1 MKKKLRRIAT
11 TIAWMV
17 LAIVSWSAV
26 KKICRMEPADPPAA
40 KSSGDILFDT
50 WGLINNTEYTYLVQK
65 HLVGDGYDIPIDGIP
80 GPKTEA
86 ARIDHNKK
94 LFNKLSTIDYQR
106 RLNNPN

>member
-1 MKKKLRRIAT
+1 
-11 TIAWMV
+11 
-17 LAIVSWSAV
+17 
-26 KKICRMEPADPPAA
+26 
-40 KSSGDILFDT
+40 
-50 WGLINNTEYTYLVQK
+50 